1 VVFIDHVSDPVEK
14 RGPHVVVFLLEVGQL
29 CQAAVLYSFLVVVR
43 EVLVRDL
50 APIVVVTAIV
60 EGRISA
66 VISVEVSHVVSHDVH
81 HHQDS
86 PLVAGAD
93 EVDEVLFRAEAVVEF
108 V

>member
-1 VVFIDHVSDPVEK
+1 
-14 RGPHVVVFLLEVGQL
+14 
-29 CQAAVLYSFLVVVR
+29 
-43 EVLVRDL
+43 
-50 APIVVVTAIV
+50 VVVTAIV